1 MADFVLKN
9 ARLGDSVTD
18 ILCRDGVIA
27 AVGRGLTAAEKID
40 AEGCRV
46 YPGLVDIHAHGCA
59 GYDTMEGGLAEMAIC
74 EAEHGTTTWYPTTMT
89 MPIDEIRAA
98 TETIPVVPGG
108 ARIPGFHAEGPYI
121 DEKHR
126 GAQSAA
132 YIRRPD
138 IAEFSTLKN
147 IKMVTLAPETEGA
160 CDFIRQCPAVVSL
173 GHTSCTYEEAIAAID
188 AGARCLTHT
197 FNAMPGLHHREP
209 SLIGAGFERQVYAQ
223 LICDG
228 RHVHRAAVLAL
239 YRLFG
244 ADRVVL
250 ISDSLR
256 ATGMGDGQYNFGGQ
270 VITVK
275 DGVARTPDGA
285 LAGSTSFLFDCV
297 RTAISFGIPADDA
310 FAMASRTP
318 AVLMGIPAGQIA
330 VGCYADFVI
339 VDEDYRLIRSIRG

>member
-9 ARLGDSVTD
+9 ALLGDRTAD
-18 ILCRDGVIA
+18 ILCRDGRIA
-27 AVGRGLTAAEKID
+27 AIGEGFTAGQEID
-40 AEGCRV
+40 AGGNRV

-59 GYDTMEGGLAEMAIC
+59 GYDTMEGGLAEMALC
-74 EAEHGTTTWYPTTMT
+74 EAAHGTTTWYPTTMT
-89 MPIDEIRAA
+89 MPMEQIRAA
-98 TETIPVVPGG
+98 TETIPEVPGG
-108 ARIPGFHAEGPYI
+108 ARILGFHAEGPYI
-121 DEKHR
+121 DEKRR
-126 GAQSAA
+126 GAQNAA

-138 IAEFSTLKN
+138 MAEFSTLKN
-147 IKMVTLAPETEGA
+147 IKMVTVAPETEGA
-160 CDFIRQCPAVVSL
+160 CDFIRHCPAVVSL
-173 GHTSCTYEEAIAAID
+173 GHTSCTYDEAIAAID

-244 ADRVVL
+244 VDRMIL
-250 ISDSLR
+250 ISDSMR
-256 ATGMGDGQYNFGGQ
+256 ATGMGDGQYDFGGQ
-270 VITVK
+270 LITVT
-275 DGVARTPDGA
+275 DGYARTPDGA

-297 RTAISFGIPADDA
+297 RTAIAFGIPADDA

-318 AVLMGIPAGQIA
+318 AALMGIPAGRIE
-330 VGCYADFVI
+330 VGCFADFVI
-339 VDEDYRLIRSIRG
+339 VDEEYRLLKTVRG